1 MDIYASDEE
10 KAEEI
15 KRWWR
20 ENGKTVIIAVLFGF
34 SLIFAARAWVSYQQ
48 NQVVQ
53 ASLAYQQVMSSLADG
68 DKEQASIATDGLIK
82 EYASSIYAVLSALQ
96 MASVAEDGKQVNLYL
111 QWVMQNAELDAHQSL
126 ARLRLARVEATEGQ
140 IDKALQLI
148 SSQQSQ
154 AYASLFAELEGDL
167 YQQQGDNAAALAAYQ
182 RAIETIETGDSR
194 QALLQLK
201 LDDVAV
207 ANES

>member
-96 MASVAEDGKQVNLYL
+96 MASVVEDGKQVNLYL

>member
-1 MDIYASDEE
+1 
-10 KAEEI
+10 
-15 KRWWR
+15 
-20 ENGKTVIIAVLFGF
+20 
-34 SLIFAARAWVSYQQ
+34 VSYQQ